1 MDRQT
6 LYHATLATARPWM
19 IEANAVKYV
28 LNDSQ
33 IAEVIYRKA
42 KSGSGEAE
50 TNVS

>member
-1 MDRQT
+1 MS
-6 LYHATLATARPWM
+6 
-19 IEANAVKYV
+19 EANAVKYV

-50 TNVS
+50 TNVSQVSEGRSWTECLSRI